1 MTNQELINK
10 ADIALSD
17 LASNGGMLLPEQADK
32 FIRVLIEQ
40 PTILNMCRVVTMN
53 SPQRKINKIGF
64 GSRIMHAATSGTA
77 LADSDRVKP
86 DLSQITLNTKEVI
99 AEIHLPYDVLEDN
112 IEGGNIAVPLQ
123 TPAGGLHDTITQL
136 IAERAALDLEEL
148 CLLGDTNLASGT
160 NADPY
165 LGLLDGFLKQCNSH
179 MVDASSATISKNVMK
194 NALKALPPRYL
205 RDRSSLN
212 FFTSVN
218 NETELR
224 DTYASR
230 NTPFGD
236 TTLQG
241 FSPLMLYG
249 SPVQSVPL
257 MPENK
262 VLLTNPLNLIFGVQR
277 KINIE
282 YTKDI
287 RSRVFIIVLTCRV
300 DVAVEETRAASQII
314 NLGQ

>member
-1 MTNQELINK
+1 MPSNQELINK

-77 LADSDRVKP
+77 LADADRVKP
-86 DLSQITLNTKEVI
+86 DLSQISLNTKEVI

-112 IEGGNIAVPLQ
+112 IEGGNISVPLQ

-148 CLLGDTNLASGT
+148 ILLGDTTLSAT
-160 NADPY
+160 DAY
-165 LGLLDGFLKQCNSH
+165 LGLMDGFLKKCNAH
-179 MVDASSATISKNVMK
+179 MVDGGGTSVSKNQLK
-194 NALKALPPRYL
+194 NALKAMPPKYL
-205 RDRSSLN
+205 RDRGSLN
-212 FFTSVN
+212 FFSSVN

-249 SPVQSVPL
+249 SPVQPVPL

-262 VLLTNPLNLIFGVQR
+262 ILLTNPMNLIFGVQR

-287 RSRVFIIVLTCRV
+287 RARCFIIVLTCRV
-300 DVAVEETRAASQII
+300 DCAVEESRAATQIF

>member
-1 MTNQELINK
+1 MSSNQELINK

-77 LADSDRVKP
+77 LADADRVKP

-148 CLLGDTNLASGT
+148 CLLGDTTLAGT
-160 NADPY
+160 DPY
-165 LGLLDGFLKQCNSH
+165 LGLMDGFLKKCNAH
-179 MVDASSATISKNVMK
+179 MVDGGAQTISKLQLK

-205 RDRSSLN
+205 RDRASLN
-212 FFTSVN
+212 FFSSVN

-241 FSPLMLYG
+241 FSPLMIFG
-249 SPVQSVPL
+249 SPVQPVPL

-262 VLLTNPLNLIFGVQR
+262 ILLTNPLNLIFGVQR
-277 KINIE
+277 KVNIE

-287 RSRVFIIVLTCRV
+287 RARVFIIVLTCRV
-300 DVAVEETRAASQII
+300 DVAVEETRAAAQVF
-314 NLGQ
+314 NVAQ

>member
-1 MTNQELINK
+1 MPSNQELINK

-64 GSRIMHAATSGTA
+64 GSRIMHAATSSTP
-77 LADSDRVKP
+77 LADADRAKP
-86 DLSQITLNTKEVI
+86 DLSQIQLNTKEVI
-99 AEIHLPYDVLEDN
+99 AEVHIPYDVLEDN
-112 IEGGNIAVPLQ
+112 IEGGNIATPLQ
-123 TPAGGLHDTITQL
+123 TPAGGLHDTIVQL

-148 CLLGDTNLASGT
+148 FLLGDTSLAAT
-160 NADPY
+160 DPY
-165 LGLLDGFLKQCNSH
+165 LGLMDGFLKKCNSH
-179 MVDASSATISKNVMK
+179 MVDGGNASITKLQLK

-205 RDRSSLN
+205 RDRASLN

-236 TTLQG
+236 TTLQAY
-241 FSPLMLYG
+241 SPLMIFG
-249 SPVQSVPL
+249 SPVQPVPL

-262 VLLTNPLNLIFGVQR
+262 ILLTNPLNLIVGVQR
-277 KINIE
+277 KLNIE

-287 RSRVFIIVLTCRV
+287 RARTYIIVMTLRIDCQ
-300 DVAVEETRAASQII
+300 VEETRAASQVF
-314 NLGQ
+314 NVAQ

>member
-1 MTNQELINK
+1 MPSNQELINK

-17 LASNGGMLLPEQADK
+17 MASNGGMLLPEQADK

-64 GSRIMHAATSGTA
+64 GSRIMHAAVSSTA
-77 LADSDRVKP
+77 LADADRVKP

-148 CLLGDTNLASGT
+148 VLLGDTSLHAT
-160 NADPY
+160 DAY
-165 LGLLDGFLKQCNSH
+165 LGLLDGFLKKCNSH
-179 MVDASSATISKNVMK
+179 MVDGGAATISKLQMK

-262 VLLTNPLNLIFGVQR
+262 ILLTNPLNLIFGVQR

-287 RSRVFIIVLTCRV
+287 RARVFIIVLTARIDC
-300 DVAVEETRAASQII
+300 AVEETRAASQVF
-314 NLGQ
+314 NVAQ

>member
-1 MTNQELINK
+1 MPTNQELINK

-64 GSRIMHAATSGTA
+64 GSRIMHAAVSSTP
-77 LADSDRVKP
+77 LADADRAKP
-86 DLSQITLNTKEVI
+86 DLSQIQLNTKEVI
-99 AEIHLPYDVLEDN
+99 AEVHIPYDVLEDN
-112 IEGGNIAVPLQ
+112 IEGGNIATPLQ
-123 TPAGGLHDTITQL
+123 TPAGGLHDTIVQL

-148 CLLGDTNLASGT
+148 VLLGDTSLSGT
-160 NADPY
+160 DPY
-165 LGLLDGFLKQCNSH
+165 LGLMDGFLKKCNSH
-179 MVDASSATISKNVMK
+179 MVDGGNASITKLQLK

-205 RDRSSLN
+205 RDRASLN

-236 TTLQG
+236 TTLQA
-241 FSPLMLYG
+241 FSPLMIFG
-249 SPVQSVPL
+249 SPVQPVPL

-262 VLLTNPLNLIFGVQR
+262 ILLTNPLNLIVGVQR
-277 KINIE
+277 KLNIE

-287 RSRVFIIVLTCRV
+287 RARTYIVVMTLRIDCQ
-300 DVAVEETRAASQII
+300 VEETRAASQVF
-314 NLGQ
+314 NVAQ

>member
-1 MTNQELINK
+1 MPSNRDLINK
-10 ADIALSD
+10 ADLALSD
-17 LASNGGMLLPEQADK
+17 LASNGGLLLPEQSDK
-32 FIRVLIEQ
+32 FIRTLIEQ

-64 GSRIMHAATSGTA
+64 GSRIMRPAVSGVA
-77 LADSDRVKP
+77 LADADRVKP
-86 DLSQITLNTKEVI
+86 DLSQIQLNTKEII

-112 IEGGNIAVPLQ
+112 IEGGNVSVPMQ
-123 TPAGGLHDTITQL
+123 SPAGGLHDTIVQL
-136 IAERAALDLEEL
+136 IAERAALDIEEL
-148 CLLGDTNLASGT
+148 ILLGDTSLSATDS
-160 NADPY
+160 Y
-165 LGLLDGFLKQCNSH
+165 LGLVDGYLKRCNAH
-179 MVDASSATISKNVMK
+179 VIDAGATAISKNILK
-194 NALKALPPRYL
+194 NAIKALPPKYL
-205 RDRSSLN
+205 RDRGSLN
-212 FFTSVN
+212 FFASVN

-262 VLLTNPLNLIFGVQR
+262 ILFTNPLNLIFGVQR

-282 YTKDI
+282 YVKDI
-287 RSRVFIIVLTCRV
+287 RSRSFIIVLTARV
-300 DVAVEETRAASQII
+300 DCQVEEVNAASII
-314 NLGQ
+314 RNIAS

>member
-1 MTNQELINK
+1 MPSNRDLIAK
-10 ADIALSD
+10 ADLALSD

-40 PTILNMCRVVTMN
+40 PTILNVCRVVTMN

-64 GSRIMHAATSGTA
+64 GSRIMRAAVSATA
-77 LADSDRVKP
+77 LADGDRVKP

-123 TPAGGLHDTITQL
+123 SPAGGLHDTIVQL

-148 CLLGDTNLASGT
+148 ILLGDTTLAGSD
-160 NADPY
+160 AY
-165 LGLLDGFLKQCNSH
+165 LGLLDGYIKRINSH
-179 MVDASSATISKNVMK
+179 VVDAAGATISKTLLK
-194 NALKALPPRYL
+194 NALKSLPPKYL
-205 RDRSSLN
+205 RDRGALN
-212 FFTSVN
+212 FFASVN

-241 FSPLMLYG
+241 FNPLMMYG
-249 SPVQSVPL
+249 SPVQAVPL
-257 MPENK
+257 MPENR
-262 VLLTNPLNLIFGVQR
+262 VILTNPLNLIFGVQR

-287 RSRVFIIVLTCRV
+287 RARVFIIVLTARV
-300 DVAVEETRAASQII
+300 DAQIEETNAAAIVRNIGS
-314 NLGQ
+314 